1 MPPAPH
7 WLVVC
12 ACVPLQETHW
22 SLRPIADPVVPPVTD
37 SAWPITTVDR
47 FLLAKMEA
55 AEVEPA
61 QDAPPG
67 QRLRRLHFDLIGLP
81 PSPAQLNA
89 FSLDPSE
96 EHYAEVVDELIASP
110 EFGQRWG
117 RHWLDVTRF
126 AESSGGGRSLV
137 FPDAWRYRD
146 YVIDSY
152 NQDVPFDQFI
162 AEQLAGD
169 LLPSRDTQQRNRQLT
184 ATGFLLLGP
193 TNYEQQDKEFL
204 RLDVIDE
211 QIDTLGRA
219 FLAQS
224 FGCARCH
231 DHKFDPVSSA
241 DYYALAGIFSSTQAL
256 TPGNV
261 SGWVKREL
269 EGERRNRWH
278 EHRRLVTA
286 LEGKIAA
293 LQTGPPVK
301 AVIDRESLQG
311 IVLDDSEATLI
322 GEWQQS
328 TFTPGYLED
337 GYLHDKNQVQ
347 GGKSVTFVPEIPS
360 DGLMEVRL
368 SYTPGSNRASNARVV
383 IECAD
388 GRHET
393 RLSQRERPPIQGT
406 FVSLGVHRFTA
417 GMDAVI
423 IIDNDAADGHVIVD
437 ALQLL
442 PAELQARGPATPDQH
457 AANQEELA
465 MLRARLAELNKD
477 TPPAP
482 ESVMA
487 VSERVA
493 PSDEAIRLGGL
504 PRELGEVVP
513 RGAPAL
519 AQLPAPEIPT
529 QVSGREELAHWV
541 GDPRNPLTSRVY
553 VNRVWRHLFG
563 EGLVRTPDNFGIMGE
578 KPSHPELLDHLALAF
593 MQDGWSTKRLIR
605 SLVLS
610 RAYRMEATPPQASDH
625 ENRLFSRAN
634 RRRLDADA
642 MRDALLSVSGE
653 LDLTRG
659 GLTIRK
665 LELYDYG
672 YQFSTLRRSVYVPRF
687 RNSELDMFAVFD
699 DANPNTVSGARGESQ
714 VPPQALFL
722 MNSPW
727 MTARAQASAK
737 RLLVEIQDD
746 TARIRHAFLLALGRE
761 PSPQE
766 QALFEATLKDNTAD
780 PQETW
785 AALMHT
791 LLACLDFRYL
801 S

>member
-1 MPPAPH
+1 MPHRPH
-7 WLVVC
+7 WLLAC
-12 ACVPLQETHW
+12 ACIPLQEAHW
-22 SLRPIADPVVPPVTD
+22 SLQPIAESAVPPVTD
-37 SAWPITTVDR
+37 SAWPITNVDR
-47 FLLAKMEA
+47 FLLAGMEA
-55 AEVEPA
+55 AQVEPA
-61 QDAPPG
+61 QDASPR
-67 QRLRRLHFDLIGLP
+67 QRLRRLYFDLIGLP
-81 PSPAQLNA
+81 PSPAQLRA
-89 FSLDPSE
+89 FDLAPSE
-96 EHYAEVVDELIASP
+96 ERYAEVIDELIASP

-146 YVIDSY
+146 YVVDSY
-152 NQDVPFDQFI
+152 NLDVPFDQFI

-169 LLPSRDTQQRNRQLT
+169 LIPAHDTHQRNRQLT

-211 QIDTLGRA
+211 QIDTVGRA

-231 DHKFDPVSSA
+231 DHKFDPVSTA
-241 DYYALAGIFSSTQAL
+241 DYYALAGIFGSTQAL

-269 EGERRNRWH
+269 EGERKDRWH
-278 EHRRLVTA
+278 EHKQLMAA

-293 LQTGPPVK
+293 LQNGPLVQ
-301 AVIDRESLQG
+301 AVIKREALQG

-328 TFTPGYLED
+328 TFVHGYLED

-347 GGKSVTFVPEIPS
+347 GGKSATFVPNIPS

-368 SYTPGSNRASNARVV
+368 SYTPGSNRASNTRVV

-393 RLSQRERPPIQGT
+393 RFSQRERPPIQGT
-406 FVSLGVHRFTA
+406 FISLGTHRFTA
-417 GMDAVI
+417 GMDAAI
-423 IIDNDAADGHVIVD
+423 TIDNDAADGHVIVD

-442 PAELQARGPATPDQH
+442 PTEEVAPGTATPEQPAADQAEL
-457 AANQEELA
+457 AN
-465 MLRARLAELNKD
+465 LRARLAELNKNA
-477 TPPAP
+477 PPAP
-482 ESVMA
+482 ESAMA
-487 VSERVA
+487 VSERKE
-493 PSDEAIRLGGL
+493 PMDEAIRIGGL
-504 PRELGEVVP
+504 PRQVGEMVL

-519 AQLPAPEIPT
+519 AQLPAPEIPP
-529 QVSGREELAHWV
+529 QVSGREELAHWLS
-541 GDPRNPLTSRVY
+541 DPRNPLTSRVY

-563 EGLVRTPDNFGIMGE
+563 EGLVRTPDNFGVMGE
-578 KPSHPELLDHLALAF
+578 RPSHPELLDHLALAF
-593 MQDGWSTKRLIR
+593 MRDNWSTKRLVR
-605 SLVLS
+605 DLVLS
-610 RAYRMEATPPQASDH
+610 RAYRLAAMPPTAADSN
-625 ENRLFSRAN
+625 NRLFSRAN

-653 LDLTRG
+653 LDHTRG
-659 GLTIRK
+659 GLTIQ
-665 LELYDYG
+665 EPGLYDYG

-727 MTARAQASAK
+727 MAARARASAN
-737 RLLVEIQDD
+737 RLLLEIEGD
-746 TARIRHAFLLALGRE
+746 TARIRHAFLLTLGRE
-761 PSPQE
+761 PSLQE
-766 QALFEATLKDNTAD
+766 QALFEVTLKNNTAS
-780 PQETW
+780 PEETW
-785 AALMHT
+785 AALIHT